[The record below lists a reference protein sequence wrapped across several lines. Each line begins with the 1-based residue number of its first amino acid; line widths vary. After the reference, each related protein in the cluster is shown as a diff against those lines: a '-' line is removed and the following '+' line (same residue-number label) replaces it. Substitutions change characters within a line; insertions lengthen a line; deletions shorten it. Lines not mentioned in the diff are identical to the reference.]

1 MNIISKEDKKTFS
14 FQPDKEYG
22 YAYSWAQV
30 ICGLDFAPIISYEK
44 NIVFSDNNNEIDDPH
59 KLMRYPCF
67 AEIVDLIEERVH
79 SIEALENQISQL
91 SGNTFIYIIILL
103 FFLILNNYNNN
114 NNIIIIIVI
123 IINYQILFIIYIY

>member
-1 MNIISKEDKKTFS
+1 
-14 FQPDKEYG
+14 
-22 YAYSWAQV
+22 
-30 ICGLDFAPIISYEK
+30 
-44 NIVFSDNNNEIDDPH
+44 
-59 KLMRYPCF
+59 MRYPCF